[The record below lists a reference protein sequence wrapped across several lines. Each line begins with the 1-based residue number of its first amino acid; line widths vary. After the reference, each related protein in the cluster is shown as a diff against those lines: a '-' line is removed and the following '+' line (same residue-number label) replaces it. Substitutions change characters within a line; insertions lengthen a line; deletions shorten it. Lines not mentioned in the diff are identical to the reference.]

1 VREKFVRLQQIATLL
16 NLDQVRLC
24 FGSLSL
30 RCICASSDGELGGRR
45 GRILQWFWD
54 HVEVERAGC
63 ADSRRTQAIRVYLFT
78 LFFALERMSVYV
90 LMTVH

>member
-1 VREKFVRLQQIATLL
+1 VREKFVRLQQIATLF

-30 RCICASSDGELGGRR
+30 CEFSWRGELGGRR

-54 HVEVERAGC
+54 HVEVKRAGC
-63 ADSRRTQAIRVYLFT
+63 ADSRWTQVIRVTSLPFP
-78 LFFALERMSVYV
+78 LPLSA
-90 LMTVH
+90 